1 MIEGWQ
7 QAYVYTKVGETKV
20 CLYIVSRVRVLHIVE
35 FARYTL
41 HAGRDRRL
49 PQVHPEDLG
58 VGQNSLKTR
67 RILISLISFDRP
79 PS

>member
-20 CLYIVSRVRVLHIVE
+20 CLYIVSRVRVLYIVE

-41 HAGRDRRL
+41 HL
-49 PQVHPEDLG
+49 P
-58 VGQNSLKTR
+58 
-67 RILISLISFDRP
+67 
-79 PS
+79 